1 MTSPALSRVPWLRLP
16 SALLVVVWFVVIPLA
31 AGVAITLGYHLPFAA
46 WMALGAFWL
55 LTLGL
60 HWRRR
65 PPSPGPFFYYD
76 LIRNS
81 RRGEP
86 VAHRVLYALLLAG
99 LLLLSYWSWFP
110 EFDLTDP
117 LRSLSLPRLSDRAQ
131 FAATFFGGFMG
142 LQLLIVTLFTPLYVA
157 GAIADER
164 ERRTL
169 EFLLITDLSD
179 REIVLGV
186 LGSRLA
192 RLLLLVLTG
201 LPVLCLLP
209 LLGGVELLFVL
220 TGYTATIFLLL
231 SLGGVGILMSVQM
244 KTTLGAVA
252 GTYVALPLL
261 LLVALCPY
269 PVAHPIWTA
278 LLPSAAA
285 DAAQAPVGV
294 WIGLLI
300 FCGIQGLIA
309 AGCCAA
315 AVVQLR
321 GSVPPVSDRP
331 GAAPVHHP
339 RQRQVQD
346 EGWGPYA
353 ELERGLSIR
362 DSSDHSA
369 PLKPRPRVGL
379 DALLWKEMYVE
390 KYFGSIDWRLRP
402 RDLWLAVG
410 LLPLLAFVGWLMN
423 RASDETAGE
432 IMQPLIRVLSL
443 LMGGLA
449 LLLIGLSAASR
460 ISREREMRTLDP
472 LFTLPVGV
480 GDILFAKWL
489 GSLLSVRGPM
499 LVLAAIWGLGLALG
513 GVDVCGVLLLIAG
526 WLICA
531 AFLAALG
538 LWLSAICRITLRAT
552 LLTLLVALL
561 FVVSP
566 LGLLGDGLYSTTA
579 GPGVEWSDAFKEHL
593 LNPGIALKTF
603 CFRTADLQSRETGG
617 ETWTRM
623 TAAMAALYV
632 YLLAVPALWAMTLAR
647 LRADKG
653 SPAGRDMKSS
663 G

>member
-1 MTSPALSRVPWLRLP
+1 MTSPALSRASWLRRP
-16 SALLVVVWFVVIPLA
+16 TVLLATVWFVVVPLV
-31 AGVAITLGYHLPFAA
+31 AGALFTFGYPYFLPGAGWVAI
-46 WMALGAFWL
+46 GAFWL
-55 LTLGL
+55 LTLGW

-76 LIRNS
+76 LIRGS

-86 VAHRVLYALLLAG
+86 VAHRLLYALLLAG

-117 LRSLSLPRLSDRAQ
+117 LRSLSLPRPGDRAR

-142 LQLLIVTLFTPLYVA
+142 LQFLIVTLFTPLYVA

-169 EFLLITDLSD
+169 EFLFITDLSD

-209 LLGGVELLFVL
+209 LLGGVDPLFVL
-220 TGYTATIFLLL
+220 TGYAATIFLML

-261 LLVALCPY
+261 LVVALCPY
-269 PVAHPIWTA
+269 PVAHPVWTA
-278 LLPSAAA
+278 LLPSVAA
-285 DAAQAPVGV
+285 DAAQDPAGVG
-294 WIGLLI
+294 IGLLI
-300 FCGIQGLIA
+300 FCAVQGVIA
-309 AGCCAA
+309 AGCCGAA
-315 AVVQLR
+315 IVQLR
-321 GSVPPVSDRP
+321 GSTPAVHDRP
-331 GAAPVHHP
+331 RAATPVEVRGRSLP
-339 RQRQVQD
+339 ANKEIPD
-346 EGWGPYA
+346 APDYGPD
-353 ELERGLSIR
+353 L
-362 DSSDHSA
+362 DA
-369 PLKPRPRVGL
+369 PYKPRPPVGR

-390 KYFGSIDWRLRP
+390 KYFGSINLELRP
-402 RDLWLAVG
+402 RDLWVAVV
-410 LLPLLAFVGWLMN
+410 LLPVLAGVGWLVN
-423 RASDETAGE
+423 LATDGTAGE
-432 IMQPLIRVLSL
+432 LLQPLVRVLSVLVGGLL
-443 LMGGLA
+443 LM
-449 LLLIGLSAASR
+449 LIGLSAASR

-472 LFTLPVGV
+472 LFALPVSIW
-480 GDILFAKWL
+480 DILFAKWL
-489 GSLLSVRGPM
+489 GSLLSVRGP
-499 LVLAAIWGLGLALG
+499 VLGLAPIWALGLAVG
-513 GVDVCGVLLLIAG
+513 GVNVCGVLLLIAG

-531 AFLAALG
+531 AFLASLG
-538 LWLSAICRITLRAT
+538 LWLSAMCRITLRAT
-552 LLTLLVALL
+552 LLTLLITLL

-566 LGLLGDGLYSTTA
+566 LGLLGDGLYNATT
-579 GPGVEWSDAFKEHL
+579 GGGGWTDAFTEHL
-593 LNPGIALKTF
+593 LNPGVALRTF
-603 CFRTADLQSRETGG
+603 GFRTADLQAKERGA
-617 ETWTRM
+617 ETWTRV

-632 YLLAVPALWAMTLAR
+632 YLLAVPALWALTLAR

-653 SPAGRDMKSS
+653 SPAGRDLAAP